1 MAVTLDK
8 IQKISC
14 TLDKLRKNLQCVIC
28 LELLKDPVQTRCRH
42 SFCQDCV
49 STLLQKSRHPQCPL
63 CNTALGRRGISEDPK
78 KAALVDICQRLTIA
92 VQLDLGIDVESYIAA
107 NSSSHEA
114 FIDSPR
120 HKKFGLSD
128 SNKENNN
135 LNDFLKLGTE
145 PSSHKTSTVQSSVSA
160 SKVNGN
166 VASKSNSWSK
176 VKENIINSDT
186 SGQAEAGQDGRNTW
200 KNSPCDQPSSSR
212 SNNKVYKNK
221 KENSKKLDNFL
232 LPAPVDRPK
241 GQDTGHLGRNRLS
254 MTRGFQSGGSDDKCF
269 SSAVVEQTSSEAA
282 TAGQSSGG
290 TSEKYCKSYK
300 GPKTANSK
308 AVPGSL
314 VTIDRVSSSTKV
326 EKWLEKNICEA
337 ALEESLHPP
346 TPPTRSR
353 SSSTSSFSS
362 NDDLPLLSVSQ
373 RPEGGGIFPQTSREM
388 YNTNSPADPYEFVS
402 SQDVRKP
409 VKHRKPGTKPIGD
422 ETLSQLLP
430 PPSSNPISQDMS
442 DICNLTVNNTF
453 DRLLLSRK
461 EIQKHKQPPQKKN
474 SEKECT
480 LFTSPPSDNDDDNQQ
495 SDYQSFMATTT
506 AVTTFATV
514 VTTTTTAI
522 SAACTTFAN
531 SPCRSDTESQ
541 HFKPHV
547 SSTQAGNDA
556 SASDN
561 SMKTVLHVQL
571 PQKSRESEAN
581 NDKTVRDSQLLCQSR
596 SELQNGN
603 DPASSQHNSSQTV
616 NDKEITS
623 PSSEN
628 DPYDRKTVL
637 FPRIPP
643 VLRTPDSRSSRLAA
657 QAPDTPSSAEPF
669 THFESPVQDTSALER
684 LIQGSD
690 LESIP
695 DGTIVLDSQRNLGN
709 FYGLNQSNT
718 RMEPVEAVTTNEDVV
733 RPYTARFPPQ
743 LTPEE
748 PSKASELH
756 RSTQCLTSMQ
766 SLAPVLAAPVAPTA
780 VSDSAPQPTSI
791 VSPTSTIGKQ
801 VSAISSVTAK
811 ENKGKFGKID
821 RDLENVDSRLG
832 RDEAVSGKLSPAAA
846 VPSSLQLG
854 NTGKVAPVSLAMD
867 VWIGLNNNGTM
878 PPKKPCVTFTLDTES
893 NSCWSKPVSLQG
905 HVDVSSAEAS
915 GRRRISIALTLD
927 FEGSEAPQT
936 SLEANSEEISVD
948 VPMRLKPTPTQ
959 EGLTRN
965 THDAQLNYG
974 GCRLSTLA
982 ATQVQHLPS
991 TREEKTS
998 WAPSEKSQTQSQHS
1012 QCLSQPPSKMKV
1024 DDSAAKPSVKYVH
1037 SDNPKVSDTL
1047 DRTPMQT
1054 QSQRNT
1060 PSASVTIDRPLTQ
1073 MQNNSSQASFSK
1085 KTSQEKSAVQTK
1097 HLKGNSPSGETYPK
1111 NSNTLQS
1118 NLSRTPQAV
1127 VDSEGVCSQFQQ
1139 SDSADKQGVSV
1150 RESQSQK
1157 SGEMALV
1164 VSGCRQKLSTSPS
1177 VRGTEGSI
1185 SRSSSQKSCA
1195 VALPASGNTLRLS
1208 ASPAVRDTVGTPVT
1222 KELMTT
1228 ENGNYFPSSLPQGDV
1243 SSHDTLRENGVV
1255 GTQNGINAE
1264 DKYAPSATLFS
1275 SDEAAEEDYGLG
1287 NSQSQC
1293 RKRKAPETTP
1303 SSSNKKT
1310 RRRSNTELDSEPID
1324 SEELMCRVMDAV
1336 DRELGLPPRKG
1347 ESKQETQKSK
1357 PSTLEITPGTQL
1369 CSQERLNMQYKFDA
1383 KNCGPPSY
1391 QQTPPPPSLSV
1402 AVLESDDDDDDV
1414 VEATPRD
1421 VSAHSINSSKHTTV
1435 HKTPQKPTALVP
1447 GQKTIAARK
1456 STSQSTPPSGVRKAQ
1471 RDISV
1476 MSPKQTDSCANFQ
1489 KKEYMNADHQRRTV
1503 TSSPSANK
1511 IVVMRNVEDG
1521 SCTPQKRQLVSHS
1534 ACTGTPP
1541 RRGTSPEVGTPRKSA
1556 PGTPHR
1562 KPVQNKTGA
1571 GTPKVSL
1578 SLTSGIRENRSAQ
1591 QSIPVP
1597 RTQLFVACTGFPRPL
1612 AAKIK
1617 QLLTSLGIKY
1627 CDRVGPETTHVVVRP
1642 NSSGLPEKT
1651 LKYLQAVA
1659 AGKWV
1664 VGPGWIDQTC
1674 KNRCPAPEEPYELP
1688 DCLGGSGPRKS
1699 RLASTPLFHD
1709 FVFCCVGPFSATAVD
1724 DLKELL
1730 SLTGALVVESPHQMK
1745 TRPQSRHV
1753 ILAEEDPA
1761 REGFFAELFRQYGIA
1776 PVSLDWALEC
1786 ISCHSLISVLG
1797 SLLAPVT
1804 REQLAG
1810 PPISFPPECLL
1821 SEEEEDDDEE
1831 EECDDN
1837 NR

>member
-120 HKKFGLSD
+120 HKRFGLSD

-145 PSSHKTSTVQSSVSA
+145 PSSHKTSTVQSSVTG
-160 SKVNGN
+160 SKVKGN
-166 VASKSNSWSK
+166 VASKSNTWSK
-176 VKENIINSDT
+176 VKEITISSDT
-186 SGQAEAGQDGRNTW
+186 PGQAEAGQDGRNTW
-200 KNSPCDQPSSSR
+200 KNSPRDQPSSSR
-212 SNNKVYKNK
+212 SNNKVYKKK
-221 KENSKKLDNFL
+221 KENSKKLDDFL

-254 MTRGFQSGGSDDKCF
+254 MTRAVQSGGTDDKCC

-300 GPKTANSK
+300 GPKAANSK
-308 AVPGSL
+308 VVPGSL

-326 EKWLEKNICEA
+326 EKWLENNICEA

-373 RPEGGGIFPQTSREM
+373 RPEGGAIFPKTTREM
-388 YNTNSPADPYEFVS
+388 YNANSPADPYEFVS

-409 VKHRKPGTKPIGD
+409 VKHRKPGAKPIGD

-430 PPSSNPISQDMS
+430 PPSSNPISQDTS

-453 DRLLLSRK
+453 DRLLLSSK
-461 EIQKHKQPPQKKN
+461 EIQKHKEPPQKKK
-474 SEKECT
+474 SEKECI
-480 LFTSPPSDNDDDNQQ
+480 LFTSPPSDNDDDNKQ
-495 SDYQSFMATTT
+495 SDYQSFVAITT
-506 AVTTFATV
+506 AVTTFTTV
-514 VTTTTTAI
+514 VTTTTTAV
-522 SAACTTFAN
+522 SAAYTTFAN
-531 SPCRSDTESQ
+531 SPCRSDIESQ

-561 SMKTVLHVQL
+561 SMKTVLYVQL
-571 PQKSRESEAN
+571 PQKSKESEAN
-581 NDKTVRDSQLLCQSR
+581 NDKTVRDSHLLCQSR

-616 NDKEITS
+616 NDKEIAS

-657 QAPDTPSSAEPF
+657 QAPNTPSSAEPF

-695 DGTIVLDSQRNLGN
+695 DGTIVLDSQINLTN
-709 FYGLNQSNT
+709 FYRLNQSNT

-733 RPYTARFPPQ
+733 RPCTARSPPQ

-756 RSTQCLTSMQ
+756 NSTQFLTSMQ
-766 SLAPVLAAPVAPTA
+766 SVPPVLATPVAPTE
-780 VSDSAPQPTSI
+780 VSDPAPLPPSI
-791 VSPTSTIGKQ
+791 VSPTSAIGKPA
-801 VSAISSVTAK
+801 STISSVTAK
-811 ENKGKFGKID
+811 ENKGKFGITD
-821 RDLENVDSRLG
+821 RDLDNVDSRIG
-832 RDEAVSGKLSPAAA
+832 CAEAVSSKLSPAAA
-846 VPSSLQLG
+846 EPSSLQPG
-854 NTGKVAPVSLAMD
+854 NTGKVPPLSLAMD

-878 PPKKPCVTFTLDTES
+878 PPKKPCVTFTVDTES

-905 HVDVSSAEAS
+905 HVDVSSAETS

-936 SLEANSEEISVD
+936 SVEANSEEISVD

-974 GCRLSTLA
+974 GCRLSTPA
-982 ATQVQHLPS
+982 TTQVQHSPS
-991 TREEKTS
+991 THEEKTS
-998 WAPSEKSQTQSQHS
+998 WAPSEKSQILSQQS
-1012 QCLSQPPSKMKV
+1012 QCLSQPPSKLKV

-1060 PSASVTIDRPLTQ
+1060 PSVSVTIDRPLTQ
-1073 MQNNSSQASFSK
+1073 MQNSSSQASFSK
-1085 KTSQEKSAVQTK
+1085 KSSQEKSAVQTK
-1097 HLKGNSPSGETYPK
+1097 CLKSNSPSGETYPK
-1111 NSNTLQS
+1111 NSNTLH
-1118 NLSRTPQAV
+1118 
-1127 VDSEGVCSQFQQ
+1127 SEGVRSQFQQ

-1150 RESQSQK
+1150 NESQSQK

-1164 VSGCRQKLSTSPS
+1164 VSGCRQKLSVSPS
-1177 VRGTEGSI
+1177 VRGTEGSV

-1195 VALPASGNTLRLS
+1195 VALPASDNTLRLS

-1222 KELMTT
+1222 KELMTA
-1228 ENGNYFPSSLPQGDV
+1228 ENGNCFPSSLPQGDV
-1243 SSHDTLRENGVV
+1243 SSHDPLRENGVL

-1275 SDEAAEEDYGLG
+1275 SDEAAEEDCGLG
-1287 NSQSQC
+1287 NSQSQR

-1303 SSSNKKT
+1303 PSSNKKT

-1347 ESKQETQKSK
+1347 ESKQETQNSK

-1421 VSAHSINSSKHTTV
+1421 VPAHSINSSKHTTV
-1435 HKTPQKPTALVP
+1435 HKTPQKLTALVP
-1447 GQKTIAARK
+1447 GQKTVASRRP
-1456 STSQSTPPSGVRKAQ
+1456 TSQSTPPSGVRKAQ

-1476 MSPKQTDSCANFQ
+1476 TSPKQTDLCVNIQ
-1489 KKEYMNADHQRRTV
+1489 KKEYTNVDHQRRTV
-1503 TSSPSANK
+1503 TSSPSAKK

-1521 SCTPQKRQLVSHS
+1521 SCTPKKRQIVSHS

-1730 SLTGALVVESPHQMK
+1730 SLTGALVVESPHQMQ

-1797 SLLAPVT
+1797 SLLAPAT

-1810 PPISFPPECLL
+1810 PPIRFPPECLL